1 MPVRPLVI
9 TVSLVITLLLGSH
22 GTAFA
27 TVPETTL
34 GTARSAAAPP
44 TATYRSGPVTVRV
57 PRLTMR
63 ERPAASL
70 GDVRARI
77 VLPRALAGRGYQLE
91 ASGIAGTGAP
101 DRNAFGQKITCADA
115 GNRIVAQSWSG
126 TNTLNAEGG
135 ATVRN
140 RLLFVPP
147 RTGRYVCALRAYVNS
162 HTLRPATQVLRSAR
176 LAVTR
181 GAIPPRDLRTVSPRT
196 VDTHVVTN
204 RTYAIY
210 SDSFRPRP
218 TARSVTVRKDLYITS
233 CYGGGG
239 AGCPRGS
246 FPRNGEAVYSLRH
259 VLIPA
264 NSVCRSVRTPERTY
278 RVSAAR
284 HHLGHHVDL
293 TGVAPRGRPV
303 GACGTWRTVT
313 YLTKKPG
320 LTFGLH
326 AGAHDQLSWTAR

>member
-1 MPVRPLVI
+1 MPVRPSAIASVVVL
-9 TVSLVITLLLGSH
+9 LLLGIPA
-22 GTAFA
+22 TAGAA
-27 TVPETTL
+27 TTPA
-34 GTARSAAAPP
+34 TARTTASPAAPP
-44 TATYRSGPVTVRV
+44 TGTYRSAPLTVRV
-57 PRLTMR
+57 SRLTMT

-70 GDVRARI
+70 GDVRARMI
-77 VLPRALAGRGYQLE
+77 LPRALAGRGYQLE
-91 ASGIAGTGAP
+91 ASGTAGTGVP

-115 GNRIVAQSWSG
+115 SNRIVAQSWSG

-147 RTGRYVCALRAYVNS
+147 RTGRYVCSLRAYVNS
-162 HTLRPATQVLRSAR
+162 HTLQPATQMLRSAR

-181 GAIPPRDLRTVSPRT
+181 GAIPPRDLRTASPRT
-196 VDTHVVTN
+196 ANTHVVAN

-210 SDSFRPRP
+210 ADSFRPRA
-218 TARSVTVRKDLYITS
+218 TTRSVSVRASLYITS

-246 FPRNGEAVYSLRH
+246 FPRTGEAVYSLRH

-264 NSVCRSVRTPERTY
+264 NRACLSVRTPERTY
-278 RVSAAR
+278 RVSVAR

-293 TGVAPRGRPV
+293 TGVAPRGRAV

-326 AGAHDQLSWTAR
+326 AGAYAQLSWTAR